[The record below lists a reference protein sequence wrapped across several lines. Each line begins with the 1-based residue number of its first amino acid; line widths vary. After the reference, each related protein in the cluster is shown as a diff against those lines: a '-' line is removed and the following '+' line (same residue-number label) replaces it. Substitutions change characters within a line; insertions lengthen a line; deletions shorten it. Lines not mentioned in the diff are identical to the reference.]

1 MTKKT
6 HDRRFHSLI
15 WIARSGIV
23 LLMISVAIIVDTAST
38 ARFRSDVRQEWQA
51 RIDDLS
57 LQIQARILQN
67 IQTVWGLAAN
77 VSVNPDIGEARFRE
91 LASVIFRL
99 APELRNIGLA
109 PDFIIRH
116 IYPLEGNQA
125 AIGLDLTSQSLS
137 EAQINR
143 LLESERAIFSGPI
156 DLVQG
161 GQGLAARIPIFET
174 ESGDFWGVISAIL
187 DLPRLYDSVNLGSVA
202 RDSVIALSMSADPG
216 DTAGIFFGTRDAN
229 WKQPVQASMNM
240 PGVTWTL
247 FAQPISGWPDHPES
261 PWLIRGTLTLI
272 ILLATITTFWL
283 TRLLLKDR
291 QMQQRFW
298 GLFEL
303 APIGI
308 GLYNARSMTLLR
320 ANKSFKQIIGT
331 GSGSLNYFDDAYDQN
346 GNRVP
351 KGFGIME
358 KLSDK
363 VQFSGQEGYVQGPDG
378 ELKPLV
384 LHGLKLL
391 DTHDGMP
398 IIWLIAEDTT
408 EQKKVD
414 RLKSEFISTVSHE
427 LRTPLTSISGS
438 LSLLVHNAAGKL
450 PDKASHLAYIAY
462 RNSKQLTFL
471 INDLL
476 DIEKLIAGKMVF
488 QIENHRVHDIVPECV
503 ENIENYAGEHFVS
516 LRVGGLADLMIQAD
530 RRRLSQALDNLLS
543 NAIKFSPEGSEVSV
557 FTRQTGQTVRIC
569 VQDRGDGIEPEFQA
583 SIFQK
588 FSQAD
593 ASDRRSKG
601 GTGLGLAI
609 TRELMTRMGGDV
621 AFESTP
627 GKGSTFWLEVRA
639 STGHPEWG
647 EQA

>member
-1 MTKKT
+1 MTTKA
-6 HDRRFHSLI
+6 HDRLFHTLI
-15 WIARSGIV
+15 WAARSAIV
-23 LLMISVAIIVDTAST
+23 LLMVSVAVIVDTAST
-38 ARFRSDVRQEWQA
+38 ERFRSDVRQEWQS

-57 LQIQARILQN
+57 LKLQGTILQN

-77 VSVNPDIGEARFRE
+77 VSVNPNIGEARFQE
-91 LASVIFRL
+91 LAAVIFGL

-109 PDFIIRH
+109 PDFVIRH
-116 IYPLEGNQA
+116 IYPLKDNEA

-137 EAQINR
+137 EEQINR
-143 LLESERAIFSGPI
+143 LLETERAIFSGPI

-174 ESGDFWGVISAIL
+174 GSRDFWGVISVIL
-187 DLPRLYDSVNLGSVA
+187 DLPRLYEAVNLGSA
-202 RDSVIALSMSADPG
+202 TTDGAIALSMSTDPE
-216 DTAGIFFGTRDAN
+216 DSDGIFFGTRDAN
-229 WKQPVQASMNM
+229 WKQPVQASLNM

-247 FAQPISGWPDHPES
+247 FAQPRSGWPDHPEF
-261 PWLIRGTLTLI
+261 PWLIRGTLILI
-272 ILLATITTFWL
+272 TLLATVVTFWL

-320 ANKSFKQIIGT
+320 ANKSFKRIVGT
-331 GSGSLNYFDDAYDQN
+331 GADSLDCFENAYDQN
-346 GNRVP
+346 GNRLP
-351 KGFGIME
+351 KGFGVME
-358 KLSDK
+358 KLTDK
-363 VQFSGQEGYVQGPDG
+363 VQFSGQEAYIQGPEG
-378 ELKPLV
+378 ELRPLL

-391 DTHDGMP
+391 DTHDGKP
-398 IIWLIAEDTT
+398 IIWLIAEDIT

-414 RLKSEFISTVSHE
+414 RMKSEFISTVSHE

-438 LSLLVHNAAGKL
+438 LGLLVHDAAGKL
-450 PDKASHLAYIAY
+450 PDKASHLANIAY

-488 QIENHRVHDIVPECV
+488 QMESHRVHDIVPECI
-503 ENIENYAGEHFVS
+503 ENIENYAAEHSVS
-516 LRVGGLADLMIQAD
+516 LQVGELADVLIQAD

-543 NAIKFSPEGSEVSV
+543 NAIKFSPKGSEVWV
-557 FTRQTGQTVRIC
+557 FTRQSGQTVRIC
-569 VQDRGDGIEPEFQA
+569 VQDRGNGIEPKFQA
-583 SIFQK
+583 MIFQK
-588 FSQAD
+588 FSQVD
-593 ASDRRSKG
+593 ASDRRSRG

-609 TRELMTRMGGDV
+609 TRELMTRMGGNV

-627 GKGSTFWLEVRA
+627 GEGSTFWLEVQA
-639 STGHPEWG
+639 STGHTEWQ
-647 EQA
+647 ERV